1 MDLLPKKL
9 EAYPVKPYFSEQQ
22 ELNDRLSE
30 ILPPY
35 ISETP
40 LTTRGKRLFRI
51 FARITL
57 IICLLFFDTVWIFSA
72 SRGEGE
78 RYVLVLPYKKSQHC
92 PHPDAREESAGHR
105 NLWCSGNTHSL
116 R

>member
-1 MDLLPKKL
+1 MLPKKL

-22 ELNDRLSE
+22 ELNDRLGE

-51 FARITL
+51 FARFTL
-57 IICLLFFDTVWIFSA
+57 IVCLLSILALCGFLAHRAVKDKDTFWYYLT
-72 SRGEGE
+72 E
-78 RYVLVLPYKKSQHC
+78 KTQHC
-92 PHPDAREESAGHR
+92 PHPDAREESAGYR
-105 NLWCSGNTHSL
+105 NLWRSGHTHSL